1 MRGRAPCIPGAAAA
15 GSRALRRSHASGP
28 LRYEGAEF
36 PSATAAR
43 NRCMAAPMTNNV
55 KVMTFFGNPMTAFE
69 YA

>member
-1 MRGRAPCIPGAAAA
+1 MRGRAPCIPAS
-15 GSRALRRSHASGP
+15 GSRRIQALRRSHASGP